1 MKDQVTRLSG
11 FLTMLFSTV
20 ANELGR
26 ETRFVKRT
34 RCFSAAEFV
43 RTLVLGWM
51 ANKEATIE
59 DFAEDLNV
67 TPAAVQQRMNQQG
80 VNLMRKLL
88 EKACAFFLAAEPV
101 DLELTRRFSGIYVED
116 CTSIKLMAS
125 WSEEFPGCG
134 GAEVGQGA
142 AGWKALVRM
151 EVTTGHLSGLA
162 WGKGCENDL
171 NFSRTLDDV
180 PPGSLYLGDLGF
192 WWPERL
198 DQWTGRGVWWI
209 SRVPASTTLR
219 EHSDQDERENIAAF
233 LSRQT
238 ADRVDQQV
246 LLGEKAFA
254 FRLVAVRCPKAVAD
268 AKKRKLRK
276 KAKKQGRNVSP
287 NQLVLCEWLVLV
299 TNLPADEF
307 SIEALWTLYRVRWQI
322 ELVFKRW
329 KSVLGLGHSLARTN
343 RFRELMELYAK
354 LLGCL
359 VAQWSSLLRAG
370 LLTKLSVHQIL
381 KRVKR
386 ALRNLKEQWDESN
399 PQNVDVILRQLV
411 KRLEKLKPR
420 PKRKKKPST
429 IELLENPAL
438 AFN

>member
-11 FLTMLFSTV
+11 FLTMLFSSV
-20 ANELGR
+20 ADELGR
-26 ETRFVKRT
+26 ETQFVKRT

-43 RTLVLGWM
+43 RTLVFGWM
-51 ANKEATIE
+51 DNKKATIE

-88 EKACAFFLAAEPV
+88 EKAGAFFLAAEPV
-101 DLELTRRFSGIYVED
+101 DLELTRKFTGIYVED
-116 CTSIKLMAS
+116 CTSIKLMES

-162 WGKGCENDL
+162 WGEGRENDL

-180 PPGSLYLGDLGF
+180 PPGSLYLADLGF
-192 WWPERL
+192 WCPERL
-198 DQWTGRGVWWI
+198 DQYTKQGVWWI
-209 SRVPASTTLR
+209 SRVPSGTTL
-219 EHSDQDERENIAAF
+219 SANGGERENIAAF

-238 ADRVDQQV
+238 TDRVDQEV

-254 FRLVAVRCPKAVAD
+254 FRLVAVRCPKNIAD
-268 AKKRKLRK
+268 QRKRKLRK
-276 KAKKQGRNVSP
+276 KAKKQGRNVSA
-287 NQLVLCEWLVLV
+287 NQLVMCEWLVLI

-359 VAQWSSLLRAG
+359 VAQWSSSLRAG
-370 LLTKLSVHQIL
+370 MLTKLSLHQIL

-386 ALRNLKEQWDESN
+386 AISSLKEAWDESN
-399 PQNVDVILRQLV
+399 PQCIEAILRKLV
-411 KRLEKLKPR
+411 KRLGKLKPR